1 MKCINSKAVFLCDP
15 SFCAFDQ
22 VSKHVCS
29 GVEGSSGSHAR
40 EDERVK
46 GIKGAGKP
54 EKFIKRFL
62 SWHRRTSVS
71 DLLASANDPACPQED
86 SPRVRLVGT
95 AVDGSVERLRT
106 PEFKAPLE
114 RRRISPPFLP
124 DIPRRTFKPATS
136 EYPSYRPPF
145 NRRMNPIRAFLLADL
160 PFFLFVFS

>member
-1 MKCINSKAVFLCDP
+1 VKCINSKAVFLCDP

-71 DLLASANDPACPQED
+71 DLLASANDP
-86 SPRVRLVGT
+86 RL
-95 AVDGSVERLRT
+95 ALKRIRR
-106 PEFKAPLE
+106 EF
-114 RRRISPPFLP
+114 
-124 DIPRRTFKPATS
+124 
-136 EYPSYRPPF
+136 
-145 NRRMNPIRAFLLADL
+145 
-160 PFFLFVFS
+160 V